1 MLNVEGSSETTL
13 FRERSNQN
21 LTVCNFGNTLAMTMT
36 FFLKCLMYDE
46 QTKKGKKNGEK
57 SVWSLRSYHLN
68 TELQIPT
75 IPKRIPVIGSQ
86 CVKKER

>member
-1 MLNVEGSSETTL
+1 MSKDLLKRRYLESGLTKI
-13 FRERSNQN
+13 
-21 LTVCNFGNTLAMTMT
+21 LTVCNFGNTLAMTMI

-46 QTKKGKKNGEK
+46 HSKKGKKNGEK
-57 SVWSLRSYHLN
+57 SVWSVRSYHLN

>member
-1 MLNVEGSSETTL
+1 MSKDLLKRRYLESGLTKT
-13 FRERSNQN
+13 

-46 QTKKGKKNGEK
+46 HSKKGKKNGEK